1 MGKAGGVT
9 LTGWPAVI
17 VIILAVGIYGLT
29 FVVSRRALDD
39 EALAPIK
46 LQLQGEYASALLPGV
61 DPAAPDPEAVK
72 RITELEQLE
81 LTSVSARGSGEDV
94 VVRVE
99 PRVNGQIPPDG
110 KEVRYYRMSYSTLT
124 GWRVRHETT
133 AFSYYTKLF

>member
-9 LTGWPAVI
+9 LTGWPAVV

-29 FVVSRRALDD
+29 FVVSRKSLDD
-39 EALAPIK
+39 EALAPIE
-46 LQLQGEYASALLPGV
+46 LQLRGEYTSALLPAV
-61 DPAAPDPEAVK
+61 DPAAPDPEAVERLK
-72 RITELEQLE
+72 DLDELELV
-81 LTSVSARGSGEDV
+81 SVSARGSGEDV

-99 PRVNGQIPPDG
+99 PRIHGQVPPDG

>member
-17 VIILAVGIYGLT
+17 VIVLALGIYGLT
-29 FVVSRRALDD
+29 FVVSREALDD
-39 EALAPIK
+39 EALAPIR
-46 LQLQGEYASALLPGV
+46 LQLQGEYALKLLPDV
-61 DPAAPDPEAVK
+61 DPATPDPGAVE
-72 RITELEQLE
+72 RITELDRLE

-99 PRVNGQIPPDG
+99 PRVNGQVPPDG
-110 KEVRYYRMSYSTLT
+110 REVRYYRMSYSTLT
-124 GWRVRHETT
+124 GWRVQHETT